1 MQQFE
6 QNLHSYQFQNHA
18 QIQQKIQ
25 QLANQRNRKNTAII
39 STASTKNAAIRSTAS
54 TKKKK
59 QQLILKC
66 NLNCNCNGFNFFV
79 VFVEQNGIQFKCS

>member
-25 QLANQRNRKNTAII
+25 QLDQQHQQKM
-39 STASTKNAAIRSTAS
+39 
-54 TKKKK
+54 
-59 QQLILKC
+59 QQLD
-66 NLNCNCNGFNFFV
+66 
-79 VFVEQNGIQFKCS
+79 Q